1 MKKKIPLSD
10 VKMGAW
16 GGVQGCRRQPAD
28 ACEALFNSRAVHCS
42 TKITGLPPG
51 EEKEKGEKGKKKKK
65 REPAITRTE
74 TEEGKEAA
82 YDERNSPVNWMHLM
96 DPFVSGGSEGKN
108 KNGLL
113 ASESR

>member
-1 MKKKIPLSD
+1 MS
-10 VKMGAW
+10 GGG

-51 EEKEKGEKGKKKKK
+51 EEKEKEKEKEEKGKKKKKQRKKKRKK
-65 REPAITRTE
+65 REPAITRKE

-82 YDERNSPVNWMHLM
+82 CDERNSPVNSMHLM
-96 DPFVSGGSEGKN
+96 DPFVSSGGEEKT
-108 KNGLL
+108 KMVC
-113 ASESR
+113 